1 MWTSYSI
8 EFINCET
15 IINTESE
22 FSVILVI
29 IVLGKDFLQSLPFD
43 DIIQFTLFYLDPY
56 FQQVIIFFVI

>member
-15 IINTESE
+15 IVNTESE

-43 DIIQFTLFYLDPY
+43 DIIQYTLFYLDPY